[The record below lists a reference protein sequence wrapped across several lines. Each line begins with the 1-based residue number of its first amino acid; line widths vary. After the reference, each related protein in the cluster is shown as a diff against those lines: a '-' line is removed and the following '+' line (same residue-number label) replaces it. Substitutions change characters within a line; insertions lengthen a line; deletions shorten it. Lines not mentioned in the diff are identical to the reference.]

1 MSTIDRTIGRVSSD
15 ALNKR
20 NKKEV
25 RINYGEASMTDMAEY
40 FELVKGKYGLSSDYA
55 LAEKLGIAQP
65 EANLMRRGL
74 KIPKPELCIKIAKLL
89 NKNPVELLLIAQ
101 KDKAPKQA
109 KEYWTLALTAVDV
122 MLHVPKSPKY
132 IPRKVAA
139 IGEELRELETQTLT
153 YQGAEA
159 NAEAVR
165 LVQTAEHSIDAL
177 MERWNIWRKGEALY
191 PSYLLANQEAAKRG
205 VTIRRLLVLTREQM
219 GQESVVADAI
229 QVMDDQQRVGIKI
242 FYSFREELER
252 APAFHRFEEDYK
264 RRGAARDLNAAMFDR
279 EILIFSQSYGQV
291 QLGVVGTPTPITMI
305 NQLQITWKPELLRDL
320 DPAPLFDMTR
330 YVFDYSSPQAFKTE
344 LRRFTRSV
352 T

>member
-1 MSTIDRTIGRVSSD
+1 MSEISTY
-15 ALNKR
+15 L
-20 NKKEV
+20 
-25 RINYGEASMTDMAEY
+25 EAIRAR
-40 FELVKGKYGLSSDYA
+40 FELSSDYA

-109 KEYWTLALTAVDV
+109 KEYWDLALTAIDV

-139 IGEELRELETQTLT
+139 IGRELRQLETQTLT
-153 YQGAEA
+153 YEGAEA

-165 LVQTAEHSIDAL
+165 LVQTAEHSIDAI

-191 PSYLLANQEAAKRG
+191 PNYLLANQEAAKRG
-205 VTIRRLLVLTREQM
+205 VTIRRLLVLTRAQM
-219 GQESVVADAI
+219 KHEGVVSDAI
-229 QVMDDQQRVGIKI
+229 QVMDDQQRAGIKI
-242 FYSFREELER
+242 FYAFREELER
-252 APAFHRFEEDYK
+252 APAFQRFEEDYE
-264 RRGAARDLNAAMFDR
+264 RQGAAPDLNAAMFDR
-279 EILIFSQSYGQV
+279 EILIFSRSYGQV
-291 QLGVVGTPTPITMI
+291 QLGIVGTPTPITMI
-305 NQLQITWKPELLRDL
+305 NQLQITWNPNLLRDL

-330 YVFDYSSPQAFKTE
+330 YVFEYGGAQVFNQE
-344 LRRFTRSV
+344 LGRFMGAGR
-352 T
+352 